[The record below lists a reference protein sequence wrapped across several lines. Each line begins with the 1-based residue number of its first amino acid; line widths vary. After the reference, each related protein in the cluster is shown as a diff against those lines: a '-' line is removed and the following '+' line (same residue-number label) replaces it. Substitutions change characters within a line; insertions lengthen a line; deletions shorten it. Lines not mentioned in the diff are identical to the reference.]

1 VQLKQ
6 VIIAH
11 KAGDALSLRWA
22 ETCASQLEKS
32 DCRILMGPSGPKD
45 NPYPVFLASAMRPI
59 DLALVLGGDG
69 TALTAARCLAADDIP
84 ILAVNVGGHLGF
96 LTEAFE
102 EFKDSERV
110 WERLSEDRYAIQR
123 RMMLQATIFDSDRA
137 SSRQPLMPSLLRPLS
152 AQTNLEPVS
161 DRTSHQQ
168 TPFLALN
175 EMCVRPASAER
186 MITSI
191 LEMEI
196 DGEVVDQYQGDGL
209 IIATPTG
216 STSYTVA
223 ANGPIIYDG
232 MKAITIT
239 PICPMSLSSRP
250 IVLPPGSVVSVWP
263 LADYDLS
270 TKLWTDGVLG
280 TSIWPGQRV
289 DVRMADCQA
298 KFIILRENYSYYQ
311 TLREK
316 LLWAGA
322 RIHYGNNHRP
332 N

>member
-11 KAGDALSLRWA
+11 KAGDALSRRWA
-22 ETCASQLEKS
+22 ETCAQQLES
-32 DCRILMGPSGPKD
+32 NDCRILMGPSGPKD
-45 NPYPVFLASAMRPI
+45 NPYPVFLASAIQPI

-69 TALTAARCLAADDIP
+69 TALTAARHLAADGIP

-110 WERLSEDRYAIQR
+110 WERLLEDRYAVQR
-123 RMMLQATIFDSDRA
+123 RMMLQARVFEGNY
-137 SSRQPLMPSLLRPLS
+137 
-152 AQTNLEPVS
+152 TNMEPVS
-161 DRTSHQQ
+161 DS
-168 TPFLALN
+168 FLALN
-175 EMCVRPASAER
+175 EMCIKPASAER

-209 IIATPTG
+209 IVATPTG

-223 ANGPIIYDG
+223 ANGPIIHDG

-270 TKLWTDGVLG
+270 TKLWTDGVLA

-289 DVRMADCQA
+289 DIRMADYQA

-322 RIHYGNNHRP
+322 RIHYNNDHRH